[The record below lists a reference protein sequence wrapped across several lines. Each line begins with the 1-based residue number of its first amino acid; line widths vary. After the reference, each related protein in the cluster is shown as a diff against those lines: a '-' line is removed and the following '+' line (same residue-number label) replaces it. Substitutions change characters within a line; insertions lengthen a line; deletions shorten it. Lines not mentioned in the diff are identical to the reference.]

1 MVSGMRVKLHR
12 NLNAPNKAVE
22 WSITPMSG
30 ELKGR
35 VVAYCSSATVE
46 DVEFRAQ
53 PAGTAKIRETG
64 VRSVVAWVVG
74 ELVAVDI
81 CRYRKHVA
89 FELPISD
96 SDIDGTRVTFN
107 PFSGIPNFVVCG
119 SSSNIVTNAECATL
133 TNTGQCWAKL
143 ANHA

>member
-1 MVSGMRVKLHR
+1 MRVKLHR
-12 NLNAPNKAVE
+12 NLNAPNKAIE
-22 WSITPMSG
+22 WSITPISG
-30 ELKGR
+30 EQKGR
-35 VVAYCSSATVE
+35 VIAYCSSATVE

-81 CRYRKHVA
+81 CRYRQDVE
-89 FELPISD
+89 FELPMSD
-96 SDIDGTRVTFN
+96 SDMDGTRVTFN
-107 PFSGIPNFVVCG
+107 PFTGIPNFVVCG
-119 SSSNIVTNAECATL
+119 SSSVVTNAEYATL

-143 ANHA
+143 PDHA